1 VTETILYLF
10 AGVLIFAVLRA
21 ILGIVLKGVSDFFGA
36 GAGTVRS
43 GPRPGPRAA
52 PHPVPEALKK
62 DPVCGTFV
70 APSSALHKT
79 VHGETYYF
87 CSPECQN
94 KFKG

>member
-21 ILGIVLKGVSDFFGA
+21 ILGIVLKGVSDFFGTASSNA
-36 GAGTVRS
+36 GA
-43 GPRPGPRAA
+43 RPGPRM
-52 PHPVPEALKK
+52 PSPPVPEALKK

-70 APSSALHKT
+70 APSTALRKT
-79 VHGETYYF
+79 VKGETYYF
-87 CSPECQN
+87 CSQECQS

>member
-1 VTETILYLF
+1 MTETILWLF

-21 ILGIVLKGVSDFFGA
+21 IIGIVLKGISDFFG
-36 GAGTVRS
+36 GASAS
-43 GPRPGPRAA
+43 GGSRPGPRVAS
-52 PHPVPEALKK
+52 PPVPEALKR

-79 VHGETYYF
+79 VNGETYYF
-87 CSPECQN
+87 CSAECRD

>member
-1 VTETILYLF
+1 MTETILWLF

-21 ILGIVLKGVSDFFGA
+21 ILGIVFKGISDFFGA
-36 GAGTVRS
+36 GSARS
-43 GPRPGPRAA
+43 VPRPGPRAA
-52 PHPVPEALKK
+52 PRPVPEALKK

-70 APSSALHKT
+70 APSTALHKT